1 MAKRSR
7 SIVTPVAP
15 PKTGRGL
22 RWVTK
27 LSQPKFRPLRVPSVK
42 PAGLPNL
49 LGRDPFILH
58 RRGARDSYGPDVLE
72 LRAAST
78 SSVFGSIG
86 ERIMYRALTE
96 RGLRDGLDFEFQ
108 SQLLGGRLEA
118 GGIVADFLFR
128 PRMLVVRIQS
138 LRWHYNSSE
147 LIQRDDDQKQILEH
161 MGFVVL
167 DLWENIIF
175 DAMEMENWLRRNID
189 LLPTTGPFVFVGID
203 LIDMAI
209 VEELKDQIH
218 GLQARTQELED
229 AISSILGYPPTNQL
243 VVATAN
249 IDTAAITNANVNDLS
264 ADKITSG
271 SIAVDEYI
279 QSTGF
284 SAGTTGFKIEGGGD
298 AEFGNITARGQ
309 LQTVGVVQGTQS
321 AYGGELVVASGV
333 AILIADVAV
342 GDESIDVKT
351 NDLRS
356 LDNLQFQPTA
366 ARVEWMRVREAGTP
380 ITGGFRFPV
389 DRAIAGTEQ
398 VFTAGEIGVAKG
410 RALDKKQ
417 RSSNWGEG
425 REGATAK
432 WGNLGTGW
440 GIHGVVGYHADTF
453 PRLGNTV
460 SADEVYSDSF
470 VGIDRR
476 DSVDPDDGLTAY
488 ARIGSLAG
496 FLDYSATP
504 APTSQVTG
512 FAVGDSTSNYI
523 SWDSTNGLTLTNKTS
538 GVIADDTGF
547 IARDQASGTSNYIRW
562 QNIAGT
568 EKARLYMLTDD
579 SLYMT
584 TDADEAFVVGTY
596 ESSTWKNWIRIGAAE
611 AQAQNGMAITFYDE
625 DDHTY
630 AIADAT
636 AMIWTG
642 ADEETADLN
651 LGAKEDVWFRS
662 DIHTDGAASSIFLG
676 GFNRD
681 GAFYIR
687 NSTDAPTVNS
697 EFAAIYVDSAD
708 GDLKIKFGD
717 DDTVKTIT
725 TDS

>member
-1 MAKRSR
+1 MAKRRR
-7 SIVTPVAP
+7 SIVTPLTP
-15 PKTGRGL
+15 HRSGPGL

-27 LSQPKFRPLRVPSVK
+27 LPQPVERPLRLRTRKFFEPPDVI
-42 PAGLPNL
+42 
-49 LGRDPFILH
+49 GRDPFILH
-58 RRGARDSYGPDVLE
+58 RRLRRETIGVTPAESRAKQGVL
-72 LRAAST
+72 
-78 SSVFGSIG
+78 GSLP
-86 ERIMYRALTE
+86 ERIFYRALE
-96 RGLRDGLDFEFQ
+96 QRGLFPGGDFEFQ
-108 SQLLGGRLEA
+108 SACFGGRLEP
-118 GGIVADFLFR
+118 GGIVTDFLFQR
-128 PRMLVVRIQS
+128 RMLVVRIQS
-138 LRWHYNSSE
+138 WRWHQMATDI
-147 LIQRDDDQKQILEH
+147 LQRDDSQKQMLEH
-161 MGFVVL
+161 LGFTVL
-167 DLWENIIF
+167 DLWEGVIL
-175 DAMEMENWLRRNID
+175 DEMALETWLRKNID
-189 LLPTTGPFVFVGID
+189 HMPTVGPILAVSID
-203 LIDMAI
+203 VVDMAI
-209 VEELKDQIH
+209 VDELKDQIH

-298 AEFGNITARGQ
+298 AEFGNITARGE
-309 LQTVGVVQGTQS
+309 LQTFGVLEGTQS

-333 AILIADVAV
+333 AKLIADVAV
-342 GDESIDVKT
+342 GDESIDLRS

-366 ARVEWMRVREAGTP
+366 ARVEWMRVREAGTA
-380 ITGGFRFPV
+380 ITGGYRYPV

-398 VFTAGEIGVAKG
+398 VFSKGEIGVAKG

-460 SADEVYSDSF
+460 TSDHTYSDSF
-470 VGIDRR
+470 LGIDRR
-476 DSVDPDDGLTAY
+476 DGIDPDDGRTAY
-488 ARIGSLAG
+488 ARIGSLSG

-504 APTSQVTG
+504 DPRSQVTG
-512 FAVGDSTSNYI
+512 FAVGDSTSNYM

-676 GFNRD
+676 GFEQG